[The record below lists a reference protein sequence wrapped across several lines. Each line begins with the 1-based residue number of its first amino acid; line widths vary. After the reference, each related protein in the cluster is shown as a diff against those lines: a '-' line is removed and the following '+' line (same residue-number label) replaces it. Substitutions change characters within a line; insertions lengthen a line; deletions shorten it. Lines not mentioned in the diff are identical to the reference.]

1 MNTNVGE
8 ITFLLIPRPFA
19 KPCTKTVFPAPKS
32 PKSATTEPAARVF
45 ASFSATFFV
54 SLGEFV
60 LASILHMQ
68 KLPHRKSQ
76 KPSHRLR
83 QSFPEQSF
91 DGFRLMT
98 HKPLSAQMTKPI
110 FFLLP
115 AGTMHKVP
123 HILLNVQPFLPQNP
137 IKRIRQQLF
146 AKLRTRQK

>member
-68 KLPHRKSQ
+68 KLPHLKSQ
-76 KPSHRLR
+76 KPSHRLQ
-83 QSFPEQSF
+83 QSCPEQSS
-91 DGFRLMT
+91 DGFHQLLRKSLSGQMK
-98 HKPLSAQMTKPI
+98 KPS
-110 FFLLP
+110 FFLL
-115 AGTMHKVP
+115 
-123 HILLNVQPFLPQNP
+123 
-137 IKRIRQQLF
+137 
-146 AKLRTRQK
+146 